1 MSSFG
6 TIAFGPQGTW
16 NIPANT
22 DTLVPTTNWLC
33 NSSSDYTLNAEQ
45 GAEMM
50 PDATGSIVIP
60 FDGSFQPLLYVDVG
74 NDFGY
79 SGNGTVSLVYVPKNP
94 ASESPQYTL
103 ASLNLS
109 SAVTTGTLTNNVIA
123 NQGDLI
129 NVIWNLSTAIDV
141 DTNNTPC
148 NTYFNIVNT
157 TGSWNAQ
164 YYSGTSGMPPAL
176 SQADANSVMM
186 TSPIVNNVATF
197 ILTQCGNKTGTAIFQ
212 KEISTVTVEVQLENS
227 EDTTL
232 SPPARS
238 FLLPYPADRKTVTI
252 VFAAAN
258 TSNATWIANAV
269 IQGI

>member
-1 MSSFG
+1 MSTFG
-6 TIAFGPQGTW
+6 TIAYEPQGTW

-33 NSSSDYTLNAEQ
+33 DSSSDDTLNAQQ
-45 GAEMM
+45 GAELM
-50 PDATGSIVIP
+50 PDNTGSIVVP
-60 FDGSFQPLLYVDVG
+60 FDGAFQPLLYVDVA

-79 SGNGTVSLVYVPKNP
+79 SGAGTVSLVYVPKNP
-94 ASESPQYTL
+94 ASESLQYTL
-103 ASLNLS
+103 ASLELS
-109 SAVTTGTLTNNVIA
+109 SSVTTGTITNNVIA
-123 NQGDLI
+123 KEGDLI

-141 DTNNTPC
+141 DTTNTAC
-148 NTYFNIVNT
+148 NTNFNFVNV
-157 TGSWNAQ
+157 TGTWNAQ
-164 YYSGTSGMPPAL
+164 YYTGTSGMPPAL
-176 SQADANSVMM
+176 SQADADSVMM
-186 TSPIVNNVATF
+186 TTPIVNNVATF

-212 KEISTVTVEVQLENS
+212 KSISTVTVEVQLENS

-238 FLLPYPADRKTVTI
+238 YLLPYPADRKTVTI

-258 TSNATWIANAV
+258 TSDATWIANAV